1 MVKHEVLPSG
11 ARLLESETTRA
22 KIWLETPKIICWI
35 IEGNGS
41 LEVVKRVVQELE
53 ELAPKEGDFVVFNDT
68 DRMPSYDPGF
78 RNVLTD
84 WSGSKGERLKAIH
97 ILTRSKVV
105 AMGAAVA
112 NLMLGGNVKMYA
124 DRGGFEAAFIAAGGS
139 PNQFRK
145 VA

>member
-1 MVKHEVLPSG
+1 MIKYDVLPSG
-11 ARLLESETTRA
+11 ARLLESEGTRA
-22 KIWLETPKIICWI
+22 KLWLETPKVVCWI

-41 LEVVKRVVQELE
+41 LVIVRRVVEELE
-53 ELAPKEGDFVVFNDT
+53 ALAPKEGDFVVFNDT

-84 WSGSKGERLKAIH
+84 WSGSKGDRLRAIH

-124 DRGGFEAAFIAAGGS
+124 DRVQFEAAFTAAGGAAS
-139 PNQFRK
+139 QFRR